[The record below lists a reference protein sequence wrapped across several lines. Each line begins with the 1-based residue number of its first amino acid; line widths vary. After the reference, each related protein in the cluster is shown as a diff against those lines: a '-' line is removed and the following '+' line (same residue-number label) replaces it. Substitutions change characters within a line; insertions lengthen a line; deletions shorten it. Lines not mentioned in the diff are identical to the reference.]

1 MQTRFAIGDF
11 SRATQLSVKTLRHYH
26 DISLLE
32 PSEIDPDS
40 GYRYYSDEQLPIAQ
54 VIRRLRGLQMPLPD
68 IKAFLASPDGE
79 GRNRLIVAHLERLES
94 DLAQTQA
101 AVTGL
106 HRLLEEPQRPRQVS
120 HRTLPATTAI
130 AIEQAIDYAQIVSWC
145 QGALAELQAAAHAQ
159 GLRTTG
165 PAGGIYA
172 TELFE
177 QGRGPVTIFIPVADQ
192 ADAIGRVS
200 FRQIPAAELAVAL
213 HRGSLADVDLTYG
226 QLATHA
232 AVHEIGIDGPI
243 RELYLTGY
251 LDTTDQD
258 QWRTEIGWP
267 IFRSDTDAG
276 TASESV
282 RTSGNHH
289 PSDATAR

>member
-1 MQTRFAIGDF
+1 METRFAIGDF

-32 PSEIDPDS
+32 PSEIDPDTR
-40 GYRYYSDEQLPIAQ
+40 YRYYSDQQLPIAQ

-79 GRNRLIVAHLERLES
+79 ARNRLIVAHLERLES

-106 HRLLEEPQRPRQVS
+106 HRLLEEPQQPREIS
-120 HRTLPATTAI
+120 HRTLPPTMAI
-130 AIEQAIDYAQIVSWC
+130 AIEQTIDYAQIVSWW
-145 QGALAELQAAAHAQ
+145 QGALAELQATAHAQ
-159 GLRTTG
+159 GVRTTG
-165 PAGGIYA
+165 SPGGIYA
-172 TELFE
+172 SELFE
-177 QGRGPVTIFIPVADQ
+177 QGHGPVTIFIPIEDR
-192 ADAIGRVS
+192 ADAIGRVNT
-200 FRQIPAAELAVAL
+200 RQIPAAELAVAL

-232 AVHEIGIDGPI
+232 ATHEISIDGPI
-243 RELYLTGY
+243 REQYLTGY
-251 LDTTDQD
+251 LDTPDQD

-267 IFRSDTDAG
+267 IYRSDTDKA
-276 TASESV
+276 T
-282 RTSGNHH
+282 TSGADR
-289 PSDATAR
+289 SVGWTDSWS

>member
-1 MQTRFAIGDF
+1 MRARLAIGDF

-106 HRLLEEPQRPRQVS
+106 HRLLEEPQRPREVS
-120 HRTLPATTAI
+120 HRTLRATTAI
-130 AIEQAIDYAQIVSWC
+130 AIEQTIDYAQIVPWW
-145 QGALAELQAAAHAQ
+145 QGALAELQATADAQ
-159 GLRTTG
+159 DLRTTG
-165 PAGGIYA
+165 PPGGIYA
-172 TELFE
+172 TDLFE
-177 QGRGPVTIFIPVADQ
+177 QGRGRVTIFIPTEDHV
-192 ADAIGRVS
+192 DAIGRVTVQ
-200 FRQIPAAELAVAL
+200 RIPAAELAVAL

-232 AVHEIGIDGPI
+232 ATYEISIDGPI
-243 RELYLTGY
+243 REQYLTGY

-258 QWRTEIGWP
+258 QWRTEVGWP
-267 IFRSDTDAG
+267 ILRSDTD
-276 TASESV
+276 TRTTSESV
-282 RTSGNHH
+282 RASRHRE
-289 PSDATAR
+289 PSE

>member
-1 MQTRFAIGDF
+1 MQALFAIGDF

-26 DISLLE
+26 EISLLE
-32 PSEIDPDS
+32 PTEIDPDS
-40 GYRYYSDEQLPIAQ
+40 GYRYYSDEQLPTAQ

-79 GRNRLIVAHLERLES
+79 GRNRLIVAHLERLET

-106 HRLLEEPQRPRQVS
+106 HRLLEDPQRLREVT

-130 AIEQAIDYAQIVSWC
+130 AIEETIDYAQIVSWW
-145 QGALAELQAAAHAQ
+145 QGALAELQATADAQ

-165 PAGGIYA
+165 PPGGIYA

-177 QGRGPVTIFIPVADQ
+177 EGRGVVTIFIPIEGHAE
-192 ADAIGRVS
+192 AIGRVS
-200 FRQIPAAELAVAL
+200 AREIPAAELAVAL
-213 HRGSLADVDLTYG
+213 HRGSLADVDVTYG

-232 AVHEIGIDGPI
+232 ANHEIGVDGPI
-243 RELYLTGY
+243 RERYLTGY

-267 IFRSDTDAG
+267 IFRADHDAG
-276 TASESV
+276 ATGES
-282 RTSGNHH
+282 
-289 PSDATAR
+289 ARP